1 MPPRTLRL
9 LCCSLLTLCFIASI
23 CLFGTSAGPVYSG
36 LTAHEWGTF
45 TSVAGPD
52 GQAVEWSPLTGSTD
66 LPSFVEQFQKGG
78 YKLGLRG
85 TVRMETPVLYF
96 YAPAEE
102 TVSVQVSFSK
112 GVITEWYPHASRV
125 GPGTALHDGTL
136 YQGQPDGSI
145 AWDSVTL
152 SPSLAADF
160 PQEASSDRYYA
171 ARATTSTPL
180 GVHTLTGEQHE
191 KFLFYRGVS
200 VFPVPI
206 SATLM
211 PAGAVCAENRGNF
224 TFPSIIL
231 FERSGEKVGYRIG
244 GGLPNDPGNPGIL
257 PASSKT
263 TGQAASL
270 ALDPPELTA
279 TVDSL
284 ARDLEGILVAQGLYQ
299 NEAQA
304 MVQTWR
310 DSWFEEGSRL
320 LYIVPPEFVNA
331 VLPLT
336 IKPAPIQTTRV
347 FVGRL
352 ELVTPATASAV
363 ENAFAEHDRAT
374 LAKYARFLEPILK
387 TMIENAPSSDKAKE
401 FHDDL
406 NLYYNSQFR

>member
-1 MPPRTLRL
+1 MTSKRLRCLAFGAL
-9 LCCSLLTLCFIASI
+9 LASAAPSLVFLT
-23 CLFGTSAGPVYSG
+23 TRAGPVYSG

-52 GQAVEWSPLTGSTD
+52 GRAVEWCPLTGSTD
-66 LPSFVEQFQKGG
+66 LPSFVEHFRNVGFKR
-78 YKLGLRG
+78 GLRG

-96 YAPAEE
+96 YAPTEE
-102 TVSVQVSFSK
+102 TVSVKVSFAK

-125 GPGTALHDGTL
+125 EPRAALRDSTL
-136 YQGQPDGSI
+136 YYAKQPDGSI

-160 PQEASSDRYYA
+160 PQEARSDRYYA

-180 GVHTLTGEQHE
+180 RVQTSTGEQHE

-200 VFPVPI
+200 VFAVPI
-206 SATLM
+206 SANIT
-211 PAGAVCAENRGNF
+211 PAGQVSAENRGNL

-231 FERSGEKVGYRIG
+231 FERRGEKVGYRIANA
-244 GGLPNDPGNPGIL
+244 LQTE
-257 PASSKT
+257 AT
-263 TGQAASL
+263 
-270 ALDPPELTA
+270 LDPPELTA
-279 TVDSL
+279 SVDSL
-284 ARDLEGILVAQGLYQ
+284 ARDLEGILIAQGLYQ

-320 LYIVPPEFVNA
+320 LYIVPPEFVNT

-336 IKPAPIQTTRV
+336 IKPVPIQTTRV

-363 ENAFAEHDRAT
+363 EKAFAGHDRTT

-387 TMIENAPSSDKAKE
+387 TMIASTLDSDKAKE

-406 NLYYNSQFR
+406 QHYYTSQFR

>member
-9 LCCSLLTLCFIASI
+9 LCRALLPLCFIAFI
-23 CLFGTSAGPVYSG
+23 GLLGTSARPVYSG

-52 GQAVEWSPLTGSTD
+52 GQAVEWLPLTGSTD
-66 LPSFVEQFQKGG
+66 LPGFVEQFQEGG
-78 YKLGLRG
+78 YKRGLRG

-102 TVSVQVSFSK
+102 TVSVKVSFSK
-112 GVITEWYPHASRV
+112 GVITEWYPHASSVEPR
-125 GPGTALHDGTL
+125 TALHDSTL
-136 YQGQPDGSI
+136 YYGSQPDGSI

-160 PQEASSDRYYA
+160 PQEARSDRYYA

-180 GVHTLTGEQHE
+180 RVQAPDGEQHE

-200 VFPVPI
+200 AFAVPI
-206 SATLM
+206 SATVT
-211 PAGAVCAENRGNF
+211 PAGQVRAQNRGND
-224 TFPSIIL
+224 TFPSVIL
-231 FERSGEKVGYRIG
+231 FERRGEKVGYRIANA
-244 GGLPNDPGNPGIL
+244 L
-257 PASSKT
+257 
-263 TGQAASL
+263 QAEAT
-270 ALDPPELTA
+270 LDPPDLTA
-279 TVDSL
+279 SVDSL
-284 ARDLEGILVAQGLYQ
+284 AHDLEGILVNQGLYQ

-310 DSWFEEGSRL
+310 DTWFEEGSRL
-320 LYIVPPEFVNA
+320 LYIVPPEFVNT
-331 VLPLT
+331 VLPMT
-336 IKPAPIQTTRV
+336 IKPAPTQTTRV

-363 ENAFAEHDRAT
+363 ENAFAQHDRAT

-387 TMIENAPSSDKAKE
+387 TMIDSTLDSDKAQG
-401 FHDDL
+401 FRHDL
-406 NLYYNSQFR
+406 NRYYNSQFR

>member
-1 MPPRTLRL
+1 MPPRTPRFFY
-9 LCCSLLTLCFIASI
+9 SALLTLSFIASI
-23 CLFGTSAGPVYSG
+23 CLLGMSASPVYSG

-52 GQAVEWSPLTGSTD
+52 GQAIQWSPLTGSTD
-66 LPSFVEQFQKGG
+66 LPSFVEQFQKSG

-96 YAPAEE
+96 YAAAEE
-102 TVSVQVSFSK
+102 TVSVKVSFSK
-112 GVITEWYPHASRV
+112 GVITEWYPHASSVEPR
-125 GPGTALHDGTL
+125 TALSDGTL
-136 YQGQPDGSI
+136 YYGKQPDGSI
-145 AWDSVTL
+145 TWDSVTL
-152 SPSLAADF
+152 LPSLAADF
-160 PQEASSDRYYA
+160 PQEARSESYYA
-171 ARATTSTPL
+171 ARNTTSTPL
-180 GVHTLTGEQHE
+180 RVQTSAGEQHE

-206 SATLM
+206 SAVLT
-211 PAGAVCAENRGNF
+211 PAGQVRAESRANF
-224 TFPSIIL
+224 TFPSVIL
-231 FERSGEKVGYRIG
+231 FERRGEKVGYRIANA
-244 GGLPNDPGNPGIL
+244 LH
-257 PASSKT
+257 T
-263 TGQAASL
+263 AAT
-270 ALDPPELTA
+270 LDSPERTA
-279 TVDSL
+279 TVESL
-284 ARDLEGILVAQGLYQ
+284 ARDLEGILIAQGLYQ

-320 LYIVPPEFVNA
+320 LYIVPSEFVDA

-336 IKPAPIQTTRV
+336 IKPAPMQTTRV

-363 ENAFAEHDRAT
+363 ENAFAQHDRDT

-387 TMIENAPSSDKAKE
+387 TMIASTSDSDKAKE

-406 NLYYNSQFR
+406 NFYFNSR

>member
-9 LCCSLLTLCFIASI
+9 LRCALLTLCFIASI
-23 CLFGTSAGPVYSG
+23 CLLGTSARPVYSG

-66 LPSFVEQFQKGG
+66 LPGFVEQFQKGG

-96 YAPAEE
+96 YAPAEQ
-102 TVSVQVSFSK
+102 TVSVKVSFSK
-112 GVITEWYPHASRV
+112 GVITEWYPHASSVEPRA
-125 GPGTALHDGTL
+125 ALHDGTL
-136 YQGQPDGSI
+136 YQSQPDGSI

-160 PQEASSDRYYA
+160 PQEARSDRYYA

-180 GVHTLTGEQHE
+180 RVQTPAGEQYE

-206 SATLM
+206 SATVT
-211 PAGAVCAENRGNF
+211 PAGQVRAGNRGNF
-224 TFPSIIL
+224 TFPSVIL
-231 FERSGEKVGYRIG
+231 FERRSEKVGYRIANA
-244 GGLPNDPGNPGIL
+244 LQTE
-257 PASSKT
+257 KT
-263 TGQAASL
+263 
-270 ALDPPELTA
+270 LDSPELTA

-320 LYIVPPEFVNA
+320 LYIVPPEFVNT
-331 VLPLT
+331 VLPLS
-336 IKPAPIQTTRV
+336 IKPAPVQTTRV

-363 ENAFAEHDRAT
+363 EKAFAQHDRAT

-387 TMIENAPSSDKAKE
+387 TMIENAPGSDRAQQ
-401 FHDDL
+401 FRNDL
-406 NLYYNSQFR
+406 NLYYNSQVR

>member
-1 MPPRTLRL
+1 
-9 LCCSLLTLCFIASI
+9 
-23 CLFGTSAGPVYSG
+23 
-36 LTAHEWGTF
+36 
-45 TSVAGPD
+45 
-52 GQAVEWSPLTGSTD
+52 
-66 LPSFVEQFQKGG
+66 
-78 YKLGLRG
+78 
-85 TVRMETPVLYF
+85 METPVLYF

-152 SPSLAADF
+152 SPSLAVDF

-180 GVHTLTGEQHE
+180 RVQTPTGEQYE

-206 SATLM
+206 SATVT
-211 PAGAVCAENRGNF
+211 PAGQVRAGNRGNF
-224 TFPSIIL
+224 TFPSVIL
-231 FERSGEKVGYRIG
+231 FERRSEKVGYRIANA
-244 GGLPNDPGNPGIL
+244 LQTE
-257 PASSKT
+257 KT
-263 TGQAASL
+263 
-270 ALDPPELTA
+270 LDSPELTA

-320 LYIVPPEFVNA
+320 LYFVPREFIET
-331 VLPLT
+331 VLPLS
-336 IKPAPIQTTRV
+336 IAPAPVQITRV

-352 ELVTPATASAV
+352 ELITPVTEAAV
-363 ENAFAEHDRAT
+363 ERGFAAHDILLLT
-374 LAKYARFLEPILK
+374 KYSRFLEPILK
-387 TMIENAPSSDKAKE
+387 TMIDNAPNADKARE
-401 FHDDL
+401 YREDL
-406 NLYYNSQFR
+406 GYSYNLHLQ

>member
-9 LCCSLLTLCFIASI
+9 LCRALLTLCFIASI
-23 CLFGTSAGPVYSG
+23 CLLRTSARPVYSG
-36 LTAHEWGTF
+36 LTAHEWGAF
-45 TSVAGPD
+45 TSVAGPG

-66 LPSFVEQFQKGG
+66 LPGFVEQFQKGG

-96 YAPAEE
+96 YAPAEQ

-125 GPGTALHDGTL
+125 EPHNSLHDGSL
-136 YQGQPDGSI
+136 YYANQPDGSI

-160 PQEASSDRYYA
+160 PHEARSDRYYA

-180 GVHTLTGEQHE
+180 RVQTPTGEQRE

-200 VFPVPI
+200 VFPVAI
-206 SATLM
+206 SAAVTS
-211 PAGAVCAENRGNF
+211 AGQVRAQNRGNF
-224 TFPSIIL
+224 TFPSVIL
-231 FERSGEKVGYRIG
+231 FERRGEKVGYRIAG
-244 GGLPNDPGNPGIL
+244 VLQTEM
-257 PASSKT
+257 S
-263 TGQAASL
+263 
-270 ALDPPELTA
+270 LDPPELTA

-284 ARDLEGILVAQGLYQ
+284 ARDLEGILVTQGLYQ

-310 DSWFEEGSRL
+310 DTWFEEGSRL
-320 LYIVPPEFVNA
+320 LYIVPPEFVNT

-336 IKPAPIQTTRV
+336 IKPAPTQTTRV

-363 ENAFAEHDRAT
+363 ENAFAQHDRAT

-387 TMIENAPSSDKAKE
+387 TMIENAPSSDKAQE
-401 FHDDL
+401 LRHDL
-406 NLYYNSQFR
+406 NRYYNSQFR

>member
-1 MPPRTLRL
+1 MPRLLYRQSGETVMPLKTLRL
-9 LCCSLLTLCFIASI
+9 LCCPLLTLCFIASI
-23 CLFGTSAGPVYSG
+23 CLLATSARPVYSG

-66 LPSFVEQFQKGG
+66 LPGFVEQFQKGG

-102 TVSVQVSFSK
+102 TVSVKVSFSK
-112 GVITEWYPHASRV
+112 GVITEWYPHASSVAPR
-125 GPGTALHDGTL
+125 TALHDGTL
-136 YQGQPDGSI
+136 YYANQPDGSI

-160 PQEASSDRYYA
+160 PHEARSDRYYA

-180 GVHTLTGEQHE
+180 RVQTPTGEQRE

-206 SATLM
+206 SA
-211 PAGAVCAENRGNF
+211 AVTSTGQVRAQNRGNF
-224 TFPSIIL
+224 TFPSVIL
-231 FERSGEKVGYRIG
+231 FERRGERVGYRIAG
-244 GGLPNDPGNPGIL
+244 VLQTE
-257 PASSKT
+257 AS
-263 TGQAASL
+263 
-270 ALDPPELTA
+270 LDPPELTA
-279 TVDSL
+279 SVDSL
-284 ARDLEGILVAQGLYQ
+284 ARDLEGILITQGLYQ

-304 MVQTWR
+304 MVETWR

-363 ENAFAEHDRAT
+363 ERAFAGRDRAT
-374 LAKYARFLEPILK
+374 LAKYARFLEPFLK
-387 TMIENAPSSDKAKE
+387 TMIQSTLDSDKAKE

-406 NLYYNSQFR
+406 NAYYTSQFR

>member
-1 MPPRTLRL
+1 MPPKILR
-9 LCCSLLTLCFIASI
+9 SFYSALLTLFFVASI
-23 CLFGTSAGPVYSG
+23 CLLGMSASPVYSG
-36 LTAHEWGTF
+36 LTVHEWGTF

-52 GQAVEWSPLTGSTD
+52 GQAVQWSPLTNSTD

-102 TVSVQVSFSK
+102 TVSVKVSFSK
-112 GVITEWYPHASRV
+112 GVITEWYPHASSVEPR
-125 GPGTALHDGTL
+125 TALSDGTL
-136 YQGQPDGSI
+136 YYGKQPDGSI
-145 AWDSVTL
+145 TWDSVTL

-160 PQEASSDRYYA
+160 PQEARDDRYYA

-180 GVHTLTGEQHE
+180 RVQTSAGEQHE

-206 SATLM
+206 SAVLT
-211 PAGAVCAENRGNF
+211 PAGQVRAESRANF
-224 TFPSIIL
+224 TFPSVIL
-231 FERSGEKVGYRIG
+231 FERRGEKIGYRIANA
-244 GGLPNDPGNPGIL
+244 LQ
-257 PASSKT
+257 T
-263 TGQAASL
+263 AAT
-270 ALDPPELTA
+270 LDPPELTA
-279 TVDSL
+279 TVESL

-304 MVQTWR
+304 MVETWR

-320 LYIVPPEFVNA
+320 LYIVPPEFVNT

-336 IKPAPIQTTRV
+336 VKPAPIQTTRV

-352 ELVTPATASAV
+352 ELVTPATASAI
-363 ENAFAEHDRAT
+363 ENAFAQHDRAT

-387 TMIENAPSSDKAKE
+387 DMIASTLDSDKVIE
-401 FHDDL
+401 FRNDL
-406 NLYYNSQFR
+406 NFYYNSRYR

>member
-1 MPPRTLRL
+1 
-9 LCCSLLTLCFIASI
+9 
-23 CLFGTSAGPVYSG
+23 VYSG
-36 LTAHEWGTF
+36 ITAHEWGTF

-52 GQAVEWSPLTGSTD
+52 GQPVEWSPLTRSTD
-66 LPSFVEQFQKGG
+66 LPGFVEQFQKGG
-78 YKLGLRG
+78 YKIGLRG

-112 GVITEWYPHASRV
+112 GVITEWYPHASCVEPRA
-125 GPGTALHDGTL
+125 ALHDNTL
-136 YQGQPDGSI
+136 YYANQPDGSI

-160 PQEASSDRYYA
+160 PQEARSDRYYA
-171 ARATTSTPL
+171 ARATSSTPL
-180 GVHTLTGEQHE
+180 RVQAPTGEQHE

-200 VFPVPI
+200 VFAVPI
-206 SATLM
+206 SASLT
-211 PAGAVCAENRGNF
+211 PAGQVRAENRGNYA
-224 TFPSIIL
+224 FPFIIL
-231 FERSGEKVGYRIG
+231 FERRGEKVGYRIANA
-244 GGLPNDPGNPGIL
+244 LQ
-257 PASSKT
+257 T
-263 TGQAASL
+263 QATF
-270 ALDPPELTA
+270 DPPELTA

-284 ARDLEGILVAQGLYQ
+284 ARDLEGILIAQGLYQ
-299 NEAQA
+299 TEAQA

-352 ELVTPATASAV
+352 ELVTAATASAV
-363 ENAFAEHDRAT
+363 ERAFAQRDRAT

-387 TMIENAPSSDKAKE
+387 TMIENAPNLDKAKE
-401 FHDDL
+401 FRDDL
-406 NLYYNSQFR
+406 NLYYNSPTPPHI

>member
-1 MPPRTLRL
+1 MPPRNLRTP
-9 LCCSLLTLCFIASI
+9 CCALLTFCFVAAI
-23 CLFGTSAGPVYSG
+23 CLFGTSARPVYTG

-45 TSVAGPD
+45 TSLAGLD
-52 GQAVEWSPLTGSTD
+52 GQAVEWSPLSGSTD
-66 LPSFVEQFQKGG
+66 LPGFVEQFQKGG

-96 YAPAEE
+96 YAPSEQ
-102 TVSVQVSFSK
+102 TVSVKVSFSK
-112 GVITEWYPHASRV
+112 GVITEWYPHASSVEPRT
-125 GPGTALHDGTL
+125 PLYDRTL
-136 YQGQPDGSI
+136 YYAKQPDGSI
-145 AWDSVTL
+145 AWDSVML

-160 PQEASSDRYYA
+160 PQEARSDRYYA

-180 GVHTLTGEQHE
+180 RVQTPAGEQHE

-200 VFPVPI
+200 VFAVPI
-206 SATLM
+206 SAALTT
-211 PAGAVCAENRGNF
+211 AGQVRAENRGNF

-231 FERSGEKVGYRIG
+231 FERRGEKVGYRIANA
-244 GGLPNDPGNPGIL
+244 LQTE
-257 PASSKT
+257 AM
-263 TGQAASL
+263 
-270 ALDPPELTA
+270 LDPPDLTA
-279 TVDSL
+279 SIDSL

-320 LYIVPPEFVNA
+320 LYIVPPEFVNT

-336 IKPAPIQTTRV
+336 IKPAPTQTTRV

-363 ENAFAEHDRAT
+363 ENAFAQHDRAT

-387 TMIENAPSSDKAKE
+387 TMIESTLDSNKAQE
-401 FHDDL
+401 FRNDL
-406 NLYYNSQFR
+406 QLCYTSQFR

>member
-1 MPPRTLRL
+1 
-9 LCCSLLTLCFIASI
+9 
-23 CLFGTSAGPVYSG
+23 VYSG

-66 LPSFVEQFQKGG
+66 LPGFVEQFQKGG

-96 YAPAEE
+96 YAPAEQ
-102 TVSVQVSFSK
+102 TVSVKVSFSK
-112 GVITEWYPHASRV
+112 GVITEWYPHASSVEPRA
-125 GPGTALHDGTL
+125 ALHDGTL
-136 YQGQPDGSI
+136 YQSQPDGSI

-160 PQEASSDRYYA
+160 PQEARSDRYYA

-180 GVHTLTGEQHE
+180 RVQTPAGEQYE

-206 SATLM
+206 SATVT
-211 PAGAVCAENRGNF
+211 PAGQVRAGNRGNF
-224 TFPSIIL
+224 TFPSVIL
-231 FERSGEKVGYRIG
+231 FERRSEKVGYRIANA
-244 GGLPNDPGNPGIL
+244 LQTE
-257 PASSKT
+257 KT
-263 TGQAASL
+263 
-270 ALDPPELTA
+270 LDSPELTA

-320 LYIVPPEFVNA
+320 LYIVPPEFVNT
-331 VLPLT
+331 VLPLS
-336 IKPAPIQTTRV
+336 IKPAPVQTTRV

-363 ENAFAEHDRAT
+363 EKAFAQHDRAT

-387 TMIENAPSSDKAKE
+387 TMIENAPGSDRAQQ
-401 FHDDL
+401 FRNDL
-406 NLYYNSQFR
+406 NLYYNSQVR

>member
-1 MPPRTLRL
+1 MPPKILR
-9 LCCSLLTLCFIASI
+9 SFYSALLTLFFVASI
-23 CLFGTSAGPVYSG
+23 CLLGMSASPVYSG
-36 LTAHEWGTF
+36 LTVHEWGTF

-52 GQAVEWSPLTGSTD
+52 GQAVQWSPLTNSTD

-102 TVSVQVSFSK
+102 TVSVKVSFSK
-112 GVITEWYPHASRV
+112 GVITEWYPHASSVEPR
-125 GPGTALHDGTL
+125 TALSDGTL
-136 YQGQPDGSI
+136 YYGKQPDGSI
-145 AWDSVTL
+145 TWDSVTL

-160 PQEASSDRYYA
+160 PQEARDDRYYA

-180 GVHTLTGEQHE
+180 RVQTSAGEQHE

-206 SATLM
+206 SAVLT
-211 PAGAVCAENRGNF
+211 PAGQVRAESRANF
-224 TFPSIIL
+224 TFPSVIL
-231 FERSGEKVGYRIG
+231 FERRGEKIGYRIANA
-244 GGLPNDPGNPGIL
+244 LQ
-257 PASSKT
+257 T
-263 TGQAASL
+263 AAT
-270 ALDPPELTA
+270 LDPPELTA
-279 TVDSL
+279 TVESL
-284 ARDLEGILVAQGLYQ
+284 ARDLEGILIAQGLYQ

-304 MVQTWR
+304 MVETWR

-320 LYIVPPEFVNA
+320 LYIVPPEFVNT

-336 IKPAPIQTTRV
+336 VKPAPIQTTRV

-352 ELVTPATASAV
+352 ELVTPATASAI
-363 ENAFAEHDRAT
+363 ENAFAQHDRAT

-387 TMIENAPSSDKAKE
+387 DMIASTLDSDKVIE
-401 FHDDL
+401 FRNDL
-406 NLYYNSQFR
+406 NFYYNSRYR

>member
-9 LCCSLLTLCFIASI
+9 PCYALLTLCFIASI
-23 CLFGTSAGPVYSG
+23 RLLGTSARPVYSG
-36 LTAHEWGTF
+36 LIAHEWGTF

-52 GQAVEWSPLTGSTD
+52 GQAVEWSPLSGSAD
-66 LPSFVEQFQKGG
+66 LPGFVEQFQKGG

-102 TVSVQVSFSK
+102 TVSVNVSFSK

-125 GPGTALHDGTL
+125 EPRTALHDGTL
-136 YQGQPDGSI
+136 YQSQRDGSI
-145 AWDSVTL
+145 SWDSVTL
-152 SPSLAADF
+152 SPSLASDF
-160 PQEASSDRYYA
+160 PQEAHSDRYYA

-180 GVHTLTGEQHE
+180 RVQTPTGEQHE

-200 VFPVPI
+200 VFAVPI
-206 SATLM
+206 SAVMT
-211 PAGAVCAENRGNF
+211 PAGQVRAENRGNYP
-224 TFPSIIL
+224 FPFVIL
-231 FERSGEKVGYRIG
+231 FERRGEKVGYRVT
-244 GGLPNDPGNPGIL
+244 N
-257 PASSKT
+257 
-263 TGQAASL
+263 
-270 ALDPPELTA
+270 ALQTEATLDSPDLTA
-279 TVDSL
+279 SVDSL
-284 ARDLEGILVAQGLYQ
+284 APDLEGILIAQGLYQ

-310 DSWFEEGSRL
+310 DSWFEEGSRV
-320 LYIVPPEFVNA
+320 LYIVPPEFVNT

-352 ELVTPATASAV
+352 ELITPATASAV
-363 ENAFAEHDRAT
+363 EIAFAQHDRFT

-387 TMIENAPSSDKAKE
+387 TMIDTTLDSDKAQE
-401 FHDDL
+401 FRNDL
-406 NLYYNSQFR
+406 NFYYNSKFH

>member
-1 MPPRTLRL
+1 MPPKTPRFFY
-9 LCCSLLTLCFIASI
+9 SALLTLFFVNSI
-23 CLFGTSAGPVYSG
+23 CLLGMSASPVYSG
-36 LTAHEWGTF
+36 LTVHEWGTF

-52 GQAVEWSPLTGSTD
+52 GQAVQWSPLTNSTD

-102 TVSVQVSFSK
+102 TVSVKVSFSK
-112 GVITEWYPHASRV
+112 GVITEWYPHASSVEPR
-125 GPGTALHDGTL
+125 TALSDGTL
-136 YQGQPDGSI
+136 YYGKQPDGSI
-145 AWDSVTL
+145 TWDSVTL

-160 PQEASSDRYYA
+160 PQEARDDRYYA

-180 GVHTLTGEQHE
+180 RVQTSAGEQHE

-206 SATLM
+206 SAVLT
-211 PAGAVCAENRGNF
+211 PAGQVRAESRANF
-224 TFPSIIL
+224 TFPSVIL
-231 FERSGEKVGYRIG
+231 FERRGEKIGYRIANA
-244 GGLPNDPGNPGIL
+244 LQ
-257 PASSKT
+257 T
-263 TGQAASL
+263 AAT
-270 ALDPPELTA
+270 LDPPELTA
-279 TVDSL
+279 TVESL
-284 ARDLEGILVAQGLYQ
+284 ARDLEGILIAQGLYQ

-304 MVQTWR
+304 MVETWR

-320 LYIVPPEFVNA
+320 LYIVPPEFVNT

-336 IKPAPIQTTRV
+336 VKPAPIQTTRV

-352 ELVTPATASAV
+352 ELVTPATASAI
-363 ENAFAEHDRAT
+363 ENAFAQHDRAT

-387 TMIENAPSSDKAKE
+387 DMIASTLDSDKVIE
-401 FHDDL
+401 FRNDL
-406 NLYYNSQFR
+406 NFYYNSRYR

>member
-9 LCCSLLTLCFIASI
+9 LCCALLTFCFSSI
-23 CLFGTSAGPVYSG
+23 CLLGTSARPVYSG

-45 TSVAGPD
+45 TSVAGLD

-66 LPSFVEQFQKGG
+66 LPGFVEQFQKGG

-102 TVSVQVSFSK
+102 TVSVKVSFSK
-112 GVITEWYPHASRV
+112 GVITEWYPHASSVEPRK
-125 GPGTALHDGTL
+125 ALHDGTL
-136 YQGQPDGSI
+136 YYANQPDGSI

-160 PQEASSDRYYA
+160 PQEARSDRYYA

-180 GVHTLTGEQHE
+180 RVQTPAGEQHE

-200 VFPVPI
+200 VFDVPI
-206 SATLM
+206 SATIT
-211 PAGAVCAENRGNF
+211 PAGQVRAQNRGND
-224 TFPSIIL
+224 TFPSVIL
-231 FERSGEKVGYRIG
+231 FERRGEKVGYRIANA
-244 GGLPNDPGNPGIL
+244 LQTE
-257 PASSKT
+257 A
-263 TGQAASL
+263 
-270 ALDPPELTA
+270 ALDPPDLTA

-284 ARDLEGILVAQGLYQ
+284 AHDLEGILVTQGLYQ
-299 NEAQA
+299 DEAQA
-304 MVQTWR
+304 MIETWR

-320 LYIVPPEFVNA
+320 LYIVPPEFVNT

-336 IKPAPIQTTRV
+336 IKPAPTQTTRV

-363 ENAFAEHDRAT
+363 ANAFAQHDRAT

-387 TMIENAPSSDKAKE
+387 TMIDSTLDSDKAQE
-401 FHDDL
+401 FRNDL
-406 NLYYNSQFR
+406 HRYYNSQFR